1 MSYGRRGR
9 RDASS
14 RSSSPY
20 KLQNCKL
27 KVKYASLQSAR
38 ARAINTP
45 PKSRDYTLSSITLA
59 DSSEFIRPKNATREA
74 PSPSQFV
81 CWIRLFP
88 KEDPF
93 SCLFARLLASLL
105 SENHRLLHLTVR
117 PCEELN

>member
-45 PKSRDYTLSSITLA
+45 PKSRDYTLLSSITLEETF
-59 DSSEFIRPKNATREA
+59 DDGMLRDKKHKKMGGLPKHVTDR
-74 PSPSQFV
+74 
-81 CWIRLFP
+81 
-88 KEDPF
+88 
-93 SCLFARLLASLL
+93 
-105 SENHRLLHLTVR
+105 
-117 PCEELN
+117 